1 MKHAFTTPVN
11 NQKVLHRTVM
21 FLRRLI
27 LVAILLVATLLRV
40 IGLDNFPTPFGASP
54 PGLEHDEVA
63 HWLINRDILAGE
75 HAIYFTE
82 AYGHEALYH
91 YAQALFGAAVGD
103 HALGLRLPSAYLG
116 VLLVA
121 VGYALGR
128 RLFGEGVGW
137 WSAAFLAVLFWP
149 VFYSRLALR
158 AIALPVVAGLSAVA
172 WWRAFAGQPGSGGAG
187 EQGRKGAGEKERNPL
202 PSPLPKGEGV
212 LSPSLWE
219 GLGEGAAEVPLPNPL
234 PVGEGGLSPAPL
246 PPRSSAPLLLL
257 ASGALAGLSLHT
269 YMAARAV
276 PIFYALYCL
285 YLALFHRTTFRAH
298 WRGIV
303 LFWLALAAV
312 ALPLVVFLLT
322 NPGAEARVSEVDA
335 PLRALL
341 AGDPRPVLANAAA
354 IAGGFAFRGDPLW
367 RQSIA
372 GRPVFDPVLGLL
384 FYAGIVLCLWRWRE
398 PRHAFV
404 LLWLAAAVI
413 PSLVTVDAPSTIRMI
428 NALPLLLPLPLLAL
442 AASEHRLRTRL
453 GPSVKPKTP
462 RLIHFG
468 PQLSTL
474 WTTLSTDL
482 LTTLA
487 HGLLLLLLIYHTWAT
502 VDGLWRVWPA
512 NDEVQF
518 VWQAA
523 LTEAGAFLDAAA
535 EAGPVAIGG
544 WTPDTM
550 DPPTME
556 LTVRRDDLALG
567 FFNPAESL
575 LLPDP
580 GGGAARLLRPAI
592 LPLAPELA
600 ALTGPWTTLPEG
612 AAPGRQFALYRYETL
627 PAMRPTVAADAV
639 FGGEVRFLGYDLS
652 PGCADP
658 ATPCTLVTYW
668 RVLAP
673 TGEPR
678 RFFLHLVGPAGTP
691 LAQDDRLGAP
701 AEYWRAGDVIVQLLT
716 LPRTDGELRL
726 GLYDPSDR
734 QRLLTE
740 QEREYIAVNIQ

>member
-1 MKHAFTTPVN
+1 MAAP
-11 NQKVLHRTVM
+11 
-21 FLRRLI
+21 LRRLSLI
-27 LVAILLVATLLRV
+27 ALLLLATALRV
-40 IGLDNFPTPFGASP
+40 VGLDNFPTPQGATP

-63 HWLINRDILAGE
+63 HWLINRDILAGH
-75 HAIYFTE
+75 HAIYFAE

-91 YAQALFGAAVGD
+91 YAQAGFGALVGD

-149 VFYSRLALR
+149 VFYSRLGLR

-172 WWRAFAGQPGSGGAG
+172 WWRAFAGGQGSGGA
-187 EQGRKGAGEKERNPL
+187 EAIIKPSTDPL
-202 PSPLPKGEGV
+202 PIPLPKGEGV

-219 GLGEGAAEVPLPNPL
+219 GLGEGAAEVPLPIPL
-234 PVGEGGLSPAPL
+234 PEGEGGLSPAPL
-246 PPRSSAPLLLL
+246 LPRSSATLLLL

-269 YMAARAV
+269 YMAGRAV
-276 PIFYALYCL
+276 PIFYALYTA
-285 YLALFHRTTFRAH
+285 YLALFHRPAFRAR
-298 WRGIV
+298 WRGV
-303 LFWLALAAV
+303 ALFWLALAAV
-312 ALPLVVFLLT
+312 ALPLVVFLLA
-322 NPGAEARVSEVDA
+322 NPDAEARVSEVDA

-354 IAGGFAFRGDPLW
+354 IAAGFGLRGDPLW
-367 RQSIA
+367 RQGIA

-384 FYAGIVLCLWRWRE
+384 FYAGVVLCLWRWRE

-404 LLWLAAAVI
+404 LLWLAASVI

-442 AASEHRLRTRL
+442 AAIEHRLQTRL
-453 GPSVKPKTP
+453 GPSVKRKTP

-482 LTTLA
+482 LTTLT
-487 HGLLLLLLIYHTWAT
+487 HGLLLLLLLYHAWAT

-544 WTPDTM
+544 WTPATM

-556 LTVRRDDLALG
+556 LTLRRDDLALG
-567 FFNPAESL
+567 FFDPTNSL
-575 LLPDP
+575 LLPNP
-580 GGGAARLLRPAI
+580 AGGAARLLRPAI

-627 PAMRPTVAADAV
+627 PAIRPAVAADAD
-639 FGGEVRFLGYDLS
+639 FGGEVRFLGYDPG
-652 PGCADP
+652 PGCA
-658 ATPCTLVTYW
+658 AAEAPCTLVTYW

-678 RFFLHLVGPAGTP
+678 RFFLHLAGPDGTP

-701 AEYWRAGDVIVQLLT
+701 AEYWRAGDVVVQLLT
-716 LPRTDGELRL
+716 LPYTDGELRL
-726 GLYDPSDR
+726 GVYDPGDGT
-734 QRLLTE
+734 RLLTAGG
-740 QEREYIAVNIQ
+740 RDYLVLP

>member
-1 MKHAFTTPVN
+1 MPIS
-11 NQKVLHRTVM
+11 
-21 FLRRLI
+21 LRRLSLI
-27 LVAILLVATLLRV
+27 ALLLLATALRV
-40 IGLDNFPTPFGASP
+40 VGLDNFPTSQGASP

-63 HWLINRDILAGE
+63 HWLINQDILAGH

-103 HALGLRLPSAYLG
+103 HALVLRLPSAYLG

-121 VGYALGR
+121 VAYALGR
-128 RLFGEGVGW
+128 RLFGVGIGW
-137 WSAAFLAVLFWP
+137 WAAAFLAVLFWP
-149 VFYSRLALR
+149 VFYSRLGLR
-158 AIALPVVAGLSAVA
+158 AIALPVVSGLSAVA
-172 WWRAFAGQPGSGGAG
+172 WWRAFAGQPWSEGAG
-187 EQGRKGAGEKERNPL
+187 ETNIDT
-202 PSPLPKGEGV
+202 S
-212 LSPSLWE
+212 
-219 GLGEGAAEVPLPNPL
+219 
-234 PVGEGGLSPAPL
+234 PL
-246 PPRSSAPLLLL
+246 PPRSPAPLLLL
-257 ASGALAGLSLHT
+257 SGILAGLSLHT
-269 YMAARAV
+269 YMAGRAV
-276 PIFYALYCL
+276 PIFYALYTA
-285 YLALFHRTTFRAH
+285 YLALCHRPDFRARF
-298 WRGIV
+298 RGV
-303 LFWLALAAV
+303 ALFWLALAVV
-312 ALPLVVFLLT
+312 ALPLVVFLLA
-322 NPGAEARVSEVDA
+322 NPSAEARIAEVDA

-341 AGDPRPVLANAAA
+341 AGDPRPVLANAMA
-354 IAGGFAFRGDPLW
+354 IAGGFALRGDPLW
-367 RQSIA
+367 RQGIA

-384 FYAGIVLCLWRWRE
+384 FYAGVILCLWRWRE

-404 LLWLAAAVI
+404 LLWLAASVI

-442 AASEHRLRTRL
+442 QVVEKRLRARQQ
-453 GPSVKPKTP
+453 PSVKPKTP

-482 LTTLA
+482 LTTLT
-487 HGLLLLLLIYHTWAT
+487 HGLLLLLLLYHAWAT
-502 VDGLWRVWPA
+502 VDGLWRIWPA

-523 LTEAGAFLDAAA
+523 LTEAGAALDAAA
-535 EAGPVAIGG
+535 EAGPVAVGG

-556 LTVRRDDLALG
+556 LTLRRDDLALG

-580 GGGAARLLRPAI
+580 AGGAARLVRPAI

-612 AAPGRQFALYRYETL
+612 AAPGRQFALYRYEML
-627 PAMRPTVAADAV
+627 PPLRPAVAAEAV
-639 FGGEVRFLGYDLS
+639 FGGEVRFLGYD
-652 PGCADP
+652 PGPTCADP
-658 ATPCTLVTYW
+658 AAPCTLITYW
-668 RVLAP
+668 RVVAP

-678 RFFLHLVGPAGTP
+678 RFFLHLAGPDGTP

-701 AEYWRAGDVIVQLLT
+701 AEYWRPGDTVAQLLT
-716 LPRTDGELRL
+716 LPHTGGVLRL
-726 GLYDPSDR
+726 GVYDPIDG
-734 QRLLTE
+734 QRLFTA
-740 QEREYIAVNIQ
+740 QGREYVELRSP

>member
-1 MKHAFTTPVN
+1 MPVS
-11 NQKVLHRTVM
+11 
-21 FLRRLI
+21 LRRLS
-27 LVAILLVATLLRV
+27 LVALLLLATALRV
-40 IGLDNFPTPFGASP
+40 VGLDNFPTPQGATP

-63 HWLINRDILAGE
+63 HWLINRDILAGH

-91 YAQALFGAAVGD
+91 YAQAGFGALVGD
-103 HALGLRLPSAYLG
+103 HALGLRLPSAYFG

-128 RLFGEGVGW
+128 RLFGESIGW
-137 WSAAFLAVLFWP
+137 WAAAFLAVLFWP
-149 VFYSRLALR
+149 VFYSRLGLR

-172 WWRAFAGQPGSGGAG
+172 WWRAWASARAG
-187 EQGRKGAGEKERNPL
+187 R
-202 PSPLPKGEGV
+202 
-212 LSPSLWE
+212 LW
-219 GLGEGAAEVPLPNPL
+219 LVA
-234 PVGEGGLSPAPL
+234 
-246 PPRSSAPLLLL
+246 
-257 ASGALAGLSLHT
+257 GALAGLSLHT
-269 YMAARAV
+269 YMAGRAV
-276 PIFYALYCL
+276 PIFYALYTA
-285 YLALFHRTTFRAH
+285 YLALFHRSAFRARF
-298 WRGIV
+298 RGV
-303 LFWLALAAV
+303 ALFWLALAAV
-312 ALPLVVFLLT
+312 ALPLVVFLLA
-322 NPGAEARVSEVDA
+322 NPDAEARITEVDA

-341 AGDPRPVLANAAA
+341 AGDPRPVLANAVA
-354 IAGGFAFRGDPLW
+354 IAGGFGLRGDPLW
-367 RQSIA
+367 RQGIA

-384 FYAGIVLCLWRWRE
+384 FYAGVALCVWRWRE

-404 LLWLAAAVI
+404 LLWLAASVI

-428 NALPLLLPLPLLAL
+428 NVLPLLLPLPLLAL
-442 AASEHRLRTRL
+442 KAGEHRLRTRL
-453 GPSVKPKTP
+453 RPSVKPKTP
-462 RLIHFG
+462 RLIHSG

-482 LTTLA
+482 LTTLT
-487 HGLLLLLLIYHTWAT
+487 HGLLLLLLLYHAWAT

-523 LTEAGAFLDAAA
+523 LTEAGAFLDTAA
-535 EAGPVAIGG
+535 ETGPVAIGG
-544 WTPDTM
+544 WTPATM

-556 LTVRRDDLALG
+556 LTLRRDDLALG
-567 FFNPAESL
+567 FFDPTTSL

-580 GGGAARLLRPAI
+580 ADGAARLLRPVI

-612 AAPGRQFALYRYETL
+612 AAPGRQFALYRYEAL
-627 PAMRPTVAADAV
+627 PAIRPAVAADAV
-639 FGGEVRFLGYDLS
+639 FGGEVRLLGYD
-652 PGCADP
+652 PGPTCADP
-658 ATPCTLVTYW
+658 TAPCTLVTYW

-678 RFFLHLVGPAGTP
+678 RFFLHLAGPDGTP

-716 LPRTDGELRL
+716 LPRTAGELRL
-726 GLYDPSDR
+726 GIYNPADR
-734 QRLLTE
+734 RRLLTVDSAD
-740 QEREYIAVNIQ
+740 YVAVTLP

>member
-1 MKHAFTTPVN
+1 MAA
-11 NQKVLHRTVM
+11 R
-21 FLRRLI
+21 LRRLS
-27 LVAILLVATLLRV
+27 LVALLLLATALRV
-40 IGLDNFPTPFGASP
+40 VGLDNFPAPQGATP

-63 HWLINRDILAGE
+63 HWLINRDILAGN

-91 YAQALFGAAVGD
+91 YLQAGFGALVGD

-128 RLFGEGVGW
+128 RLFGERVGW

-149 VFYSRLALR
+149 VFYSRLGLR
-158 AIALPVVAGLSAVA
+158 AIALPVVSGLSAWA
-172 WWRAFAGQPGSGGAG
+172 WWRAFAGGRGSGRAT
-187 EQGRKGAGEKERNPL
+187 NPL
-202 PSPLPKGEGV
+202 PNPLPKGEGV
-212 LSPSLWE
+212 PD
-219 GLGEGAAEVPLPNPL
+219 PLPNPL
-234 PVGEGGLSPAPL
+234 PKGEGMPNPLPNPLLKGEGVPSLAPL
-246 PPRSSAPLLLL
+246 HMGWVI
-257 ASGALAGLSLHT
+257 ASGALAGLSLYT
-269 YMAARAV
+269 YMAGRAV
-276 PIFYALYCL
+276 PIFYALFTV
-285 YLALFHRTTFRAH
+285 YLALFHRPAFRARR
-298 WRGIV
+298 RGLL

-312 ALPLVVFLLT
+312 ALPLAGFLLT
-322 NPGAEARVSEVDA
+322 NPGAEVRIAEVDA

-341 AGDPRPVLANAAA
+341 AGDLRPLLANAVA
-354 IAGGFAFRGDPLW
+354 IAGGFAVRGDPLW
-367 RQSIA
+367 RQGIA

-384 FYAGIVLCLWRWRE
+384 FYVGIALCLWRWRE
-398 PRHAFV
+398 PRHAFA
-404 LLWLAAAVI
+404 LLWLAAAAV

-428 NALPLLLPLPLLAL
+428 NALPLLMPLPLLAL
-442 AASEHRLRTRL
+442 AAGERLLQAHQR
-453 GPSVKPKTP
+453 PPVKSKLP
-462 RLIHFG
+462 RLIHFY

-482 LTTLA
+482 ITGLA
-487 HGLLLLLLIYHTWAT
+487 NGLLLLLLLYHAWAT

-535 EAGPVAIGG
+535 ETGPVAIGG
-544 WTPDTM
+544 WTPATM

-556 LTVRRDDLALG
+556 LTLRRDDLALG
-567 FFNPAESL
+567 FFDPTTSL

-580 GGGAARLLRPAI
+580 ADGAARLLRPVI

-612 AAPGRQFALYRYETL
+612 AAPGRQFAFYRYETL
-627 PAMRPTVAADAV
+627 PPLRPTVAADAV
-639 FGGEVRFLGYDLS
+639 FGGEVRLLGYD
-652 PGCADP
+652 PGPTCADST
-658 ATPCTLVTYW
+658 APCTLVTYW

-678 RFFLHLVGPAGTP
+678 RLFLHLAGPDGAP

-701 AEYWRAGDVIVQLLT
+701 AEHWRPGDTVVQLLT
-716 LPRTDGELRL
+716 LPRTGGELRL
-726 GLYDPSDR
+726 GVYDPTDGR
-734 QRLLTE
+734 RLPTA
-740 QEREYIAVNIQ
+740 AVADYVVVALP